1 MQSSQQRQVQYIVHI
16 SYKKP
21 IVLFRKRCSFKEGTP
36 FISAYSNQNKLIE
49 EHIAKN
55 TELRGKFDPKDKFG
69 KDFYKILN
77 MPF

>member
-1 MQSSQQRQVQYIVHI
+1 MQSSQQRQVLHI
-16 SYKKP
+16 RYKKP